1 MRTPVAIL
9 AAASAATLTA
19 AATAQLRPSQVL
31 VVYDSRLGDSAAV
44 ARHYAGSASVPGGS
58 TFIAAAR
65 PGVRVLDLS
74 TIAGAGFDTVVSDI
88 TYPTFVARLRDPIR
102 VHLAAQGLTR
112 TVRCL
117 VLTRGLPHRI
127 LHTPNLVDPNQ
138 FALLGDNPGFFGT
151 VLCSPSSSGNL
162 NFASVDS
169 ELTLLQQNLSANE
182 AGVNADSFSD
192 GMIIN
197 PYWKSAQPI
206 GAFQSAGIT
215 IPKAFSLPGT
225 GFQCSAGGPIISFN
239 GVYWTNTS
247 GLPASLTPGD
257 IYLVTRL
264 DAASLAAT
272 LAMID
277 RARAPIASTPQATFI
292 LDKDSQ
298 AFDASAPPAL
308 SSGTDYDLT
317 QTLLFTTSRRFPTP
331 NIRFNAANNWSG
343 FLVGPNVSFSPQ
355 TPVVISNPIILVA
368 SYGANHSAT
377 SGSRIDSTPAA
388 GAWGTGFNY
397 APGAVFTSVE
407 SYSARAFNGLGQNPF
422 VVQQQTADVLAAG
435 ATFAIGHAWEPL
447 SWTIA
452 DNQFIVQNFHL
463 GTLSWAEAA
472 WSSIPVLSWQHVVLG
487 DPLARL
493 GRSSEDLNADGRV
506 DIEDLYAWRAAPVD
520 LNFSGAADDTDF
532 RILET
537 IVRRAELTNLKA
549 DQR

>member
-1 MRTPVAIL
+1 
-9 AAASAATLTA
+9 
-19 AATAQLRPSQVL
+19 
-31 VVYDSRLGDSAAV
+31 
-44 ARHYAGSASVPGGS
+44 
-58 TFIAAAR
+58 
-65 PGVRVLDLS
+65 
-74 TIAGAGFDTVVSDI
+74 
-88 TYPTFVARLRDPIR
+88 
-102 VHLAAQGLTR
+102 
-112 TVRCL
+112 
-117 VLTRGLPHRI
+117 
-127 LHTPNLVDPNQ
+127 
-138 FALLGDNPGFFGT
+138 
-151 VLCSPSSSGNL
+151 
-162 NFASVDS
+162 
-169 ELTLLQQNLSANE
+169 
-182 AGVNADSFSD
+182 
-192 GMIIN
+192 
-197 PYWKSAQPI
+197 
-206 GAFQSAGIT
+206 
-215 IPKAFSLPGT
+215 
-225 GFQCSAGGPIISFN
+225 
-239 GVYWTNTS
+239 
-247 GLPASLTPGD
+247 
-257 IYLVTRL
+257 
-264 DAASLAAT
+264 
-272 LAMID
+272 
-277 RARAPIASTPQATFI
+277 
-292 LDKDSQ
+292 
-298 AFDASAPPAL
+298 
-308 SSGTDYDLT
+308 
-317 QTLLFTTSRRFPTP
+317 
-331 NIRFNAANNWSG
+331 
-343 FLVGPNVSFSPQ
+343 VSFSPQ